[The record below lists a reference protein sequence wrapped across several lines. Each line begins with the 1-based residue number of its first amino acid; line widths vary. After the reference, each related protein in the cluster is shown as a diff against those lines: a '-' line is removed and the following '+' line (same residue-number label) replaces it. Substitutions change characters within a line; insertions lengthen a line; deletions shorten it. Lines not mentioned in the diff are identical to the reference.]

1 MTVTTSSPTTPTPVV
16 SLDTVELIPR
26 PPEWAPTGVT
36 AERFDASRALLGA
49 AIGLK
54 KLGCSL
60 LQVAPGR
67 AAYPFHSHRANDEMF
82 YVIAGRGELRLGD
95 QRHAV
100 KAGDLVGCPSGGP
113 ETAHQL
119 VNTGHEPLR
128 YLAVSTQLDPEIC
141 EYPDSGK
148 VGAYCDGPGE
158 GFFHLGRRDAQVD
171 YWDGE

>member
-1 MTVTTSSPTTPTPVV
+1 MSTTTTTTPPTPVV

-26 PPEWAPTGVT
+26 PPEWSPTGPA
-36 AERFDASRALLGA
+36 AERFDASRALLGEV
-49 AIGLK
+49 IGLK

-60 LQVAPGR
+60 TQVAPGK

-82 YVIAGRGELRLGD
+82 FVVAGRGELRLGD
-95 QRHAV
+95 RRHPV
-100 KAGDLVGCPSGGP
+100 KAGDLIGCPCGGP

-119 VNTGHEPLR
+119 LNTGAEPLR
-128 YLAVSTQLDPEIC
+128 YLAISTQVDPEIC

-148 VGAYCDGPGE
+148 VGAYDGD
-158 GFFHLGRRDAQVD
+158 FFHLGRQAAQVD